1 MTASIGDVRR
11 MEESGFNVLQSRRQ
25 LFYDG
30 WLLFL
35 SPGTAKRARSVN
47 AHFGSTLP
55 VAQKIARCEALY
67 AAQGLT
73 PLFRITPCSAPDD
86 LDARLA
92 ALGYVS
98 FDTTLVQACA
108 LAPALPLAAGA
119 APSLDGLE
127 TSSPLPE
134 AFVEAVGTMRGS
146 TATQR
151 GAHLERLA
159 QTPLNLIPLLVRR
172 EGVTVAAGMA
182 CVEGDLAGFFDIVVL
197 PALRRRG
204 LGTLVLGGLLARAWE
219 RGGREGFL
227 QVTQGNGD
235 ALSIYR
241 RFGFA
246 TRYTYH
252 YRARPE
258 HVE

>member
-1 MTASIGDVRR
+1 MTANADVRR
-11 MEESGFNVLQSRRQ
+11 FEECGFNVLQSRRQ
-25 LFYDG
+25 LFHDG

-55 VAQKIARCEALY
+55 LAAKIAYCEALY
-67 AAQGLT
+67 ARHGLP
-73 PLFRITPCSAPDD
+73 PLFRVTPCSVPGD
-86 LDARLA
+86 LDAQLA
-92 ALGYVS
+92 DRGYVA

-108 LAPALPLAAGA
+108 LAPALPIAAAA
-119 APSLDGLE
+119 APALDDLE
-127 TSSPLPE
+127 VSSPLPE
-134 AFVEAVGTMRGS
+134 AFVEAVGTMRGA

-151 GAHLERLA
+151 AAHLERLA

-182 CVEGDLAGFFDIVVL
+182 CVDGDLAGFFDLVVL

-204 LGTLVLGGLLARAWE
+204 LGTLVLGALLARAWE
-219 RGGREGFL
+219 RGAREGFL
-227 QVTQGNGD
+227 QVTQDNHG
-235 ALSIYR
+235 ALGIYR

-246 TRYTYH
+246 TRYAYH